1 MVRPYAGPLLSS
13 RTIGR
18 QSIEG
23 RVCDDPPF
31 GSAAG
36 IVDVHTHAIDPDLPT
51 LAEHRGKSPQLVIE
65 RTDDVT
71 ARMLLDGKL
80 YRTIDDRCWSPTRRI
95 ADMDRSGVA
104 AHPVAARAWL
114 LPNADLHVFAGDAGR
129 PTAAAEVG

>member
-1 MVRPYAGPLLSS
+1 
-13 RTIGR
+13 
-18 QSIEG
+18 
-23 RVCDDPPF
+23 VCDDPPF

-80 YRTIDDRCWSPTRRI
+80 YRTIDDRCWSPARRI

-114 LPNADLHVFAGDAGR
+114 LLNADLHVFAGDAGR

>member
-71 ARMLLDGKL
+71 ARMLLAP
-80 YRTIDDRCWSPTRRI
+80 R
-95 ADMDRSGVA
+95 
-104 AHPVAARAWL
+104 PVARWARTSTVA
-114 LPNADLHVFAGDAGR
+114 PIST
-129 PTAAAEVG
+129 P